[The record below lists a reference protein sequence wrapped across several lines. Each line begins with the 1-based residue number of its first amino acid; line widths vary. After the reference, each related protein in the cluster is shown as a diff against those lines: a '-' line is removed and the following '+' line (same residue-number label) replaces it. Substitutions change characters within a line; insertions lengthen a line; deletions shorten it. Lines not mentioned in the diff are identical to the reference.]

1 MLLKDAYIKSGG
13 EFKEFRKFEGD
24 VKPGYKFEYSKKIS
38 EVDVELFGLISGDLN
53 PVHFDEEFASETKFG
68 GRVVHGMLTTS
79 FVSAAVARLPGIVVL
94 LETYFRYRAPVRIGD
109 EVRVEGTVAEV
120 DEKRRCKID
129 VKCLVNDKVV
139 VEGWVKV
146 VLW

>member
-13 EFKEFRKFEGD
+13 EFKEFRKFERD

>member
-53 PVHFDEEFASETKFG
+53 PVHFDEEFASKTKFG

-79 FVSAAVARLPGIVVL
+79 FVSAAVARLTGIVVL